1 MADRIIEN
9 NQVSITGKI
18 VTGFTFSHQVYGEGF
33 YTMDLLVKRLSDSED
48 RIPVMVS
55 ERLVDVTQD
64 YVGQYVEIHGQ
75 FRSYNRHEE
84 KHNRLVLSAFARELK
99 FLEEEDSL
107 APVNQIFLDG
117 YICKPPVYRKT
128 PLGREI
134 ADLLLAVNRPYG
146 KSDYIPCICWGRN
159 ARYASAFEVGGHVLI
174 WGRIQSR
181 EYMKRIGENETQKRI
196 AYEVS
201 VMCKPTEVA
210 GNTPWSAS
218 YFMEGNQPDFSPSFF
233 CLHFCWFCG
242 NISILKMAQFAVLIC
257 KARYLEYN
265 ERYHL
270 RRRHCEECY

>member
-1 MADRIIEN
+1 MVDKVIEN
-9 NQVSITGKI
+9 NRVSIVGEI
-18 VTGFTFSHQVYGEGF
+18 VSDFRYSHQVYGEGF
-33 YTMDLLVKRLSDSED
+33 YIVDVAVSRLSELSDV
-48 RIPVMVS
+48 IPLMVS

-64 YVGQYVEIHGQ
+64 YIGEYVEIHGQ

-84 KHNRLVLSAFARELK
+84 KHNRLVLSVFTRELK
-99 FLEEEDSL
+99 FVEEEDDTV
-107 APVNQIFLDG
+107 PVNQIFLDG

-181 EYMKRIGENETQKRI
+181 EYMKRTGENETEKRV

-201 VMCKPTEVA
+201 VSK
-210 GNTPWSAS
+210 
-218 YFMEGNQPDFSPSFF
+218 
-233 CLHFCWFCG
+233 
-242 NISILKMAQFAVLIC
+242 
-257 KARYLEYN
+257 LEYI
-265 ERYHL
+265 E
-270 RRRHCEECY
+270 